1 MRIKKFEKLLKLRM
15 MMIEKYVEKILNM
28 KKISQYNNVK
38 KGLTDSQ
45 LIALM

>member
-1 MRIKKFEKLLKLRM
+1 M

-28 KKISQYNNVK
+28 KKISQYNNVNIS
-38 KGLTDSQ
+38 LTDSQ